1 MKKAFLFLA
10 LVLYVNIIFAQNVLK
25 GKVTDEQKMALHG
38 VSVIEKG
45 TNNGTFTDDDGNYTI
60 NYKRQAEGS

>member
-1 MKKAFLFLA
+1 MNK
-10 LVLYVNIIFAQNVLK
+10 
-25 GKVTDEQKMALHG
+25 KMALHG

-60 NYKRQAEGS
+60 NTRTITQS